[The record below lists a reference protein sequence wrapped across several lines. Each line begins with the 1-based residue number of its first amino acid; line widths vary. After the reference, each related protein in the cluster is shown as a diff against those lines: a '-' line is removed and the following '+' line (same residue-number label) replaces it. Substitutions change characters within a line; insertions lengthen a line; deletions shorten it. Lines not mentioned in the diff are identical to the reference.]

1 MAELDP
7 TPRPDQPRSLPLLG
21 ALGGLKR
28 GFEALG
34 VRNYRLYWSG
44 QVVSLVGTWMQQVS
58 LPWLVLSLGGSPLQL
73 GFVAVLQFGP
83 AMILAPFGGVFADR
97 LDKRLAM
104 MVTQAAA
111 AGQAFVLF
119 ILTATGVVEIWMV
132 MTMALVLGLVN
143 AIDMPLRQSLAPDL
157 VPRRLLANAIALNS
171 MAFNSARVVGPALAG
186 VIIAIGTGA
195 TGSATA
201 GVAIN
206 LGINTLTYAA
216 VLISLLRM
224 DPRQIRRHEKPEQHP
239 PVLESLR
246 EGFWYAVRTPLVL
259 WCLVLL
265 GGIAA
270 FGFNFQILLPLFA
283 DDVLGLGAA
292 GYGGLYAA
300 MGVGSLAGSLTLA
313 FMSSRRAIPL
323 MLGGGLVFSTL
334 LIGIA
339 ASSNVWVAAGAD
351 PGRRLL
357 QHADDQHDQRD
368 GAGQHPRRAS
378 GAGDELL
385 RDRLRRL
392 RAAGRPLRG
401 RRRRGLGSAGRLPG
415 RRGPL
420 VPHARRRRPGA
431 AGREAAR
438 PARGHEPGRLNETV
452 PCPRRT
458 GGTRRLSGAL
468 SGRGAA
474 PGAPRAPRRR
484 PRAGLRGAAPAAR
497 ERPRAGPGASPAPD
511 DVRSR

>member
-7 TPRPDQPRSLPLLG
+7 NPRPDQPRSLPLLG

-104 MVTQAAA
+104 MATQAAA

-132 MTMALVLGLVN
+132 MTMALVLGMVN

-206 LGINTLTYAA
+206 LGINTLTYSA
-216 VLISLLRM
+216 VLISLMRM

-246 EGFWYAVRTPLVL
+246 EGFSYAVRTPLVL

-270 FGFNFQILLPLFA
+270 FGFNFQILLPLFSQE
-283 DDVLGLGAA
+283 VLDLGPA

-313 FMSSRRAIPL
+313 YMSSRRAIPL

-334 LIGIA
+334 LVGIA
-339 ASSNVWVAAGAD
+339 ATQNVWVAAG
-351 PGRRLL
+351 LIL
-357 QHADDQHDQRD
+357 
-368 GAGQHPRRAS
+368 GAGYFSMLMINTINATVQANTPDALRGRVMSFYVTVFAGS
-378 GAGDELL
+378 APLGGLFAGAVAEAWGVPAAFLAGAAL
-385 RDRLRRL
+385 SFLTLGVVALGL
-392 RAAGRPLRG
+392 RAA
-401 RRRRGLGSAGRLPG
+401 RRRGELGVTSLEGLPK
-415 RRGPL
+415 RSR
-420 VPHARRRRPGA
+420 
-431 AGREAAR
+431 
-438 PARGHEPGRLNETV
+438 
-452 PCPRRT
+452 
-458 GGTRRLSGAL
+458 
-468 SGRGAA
+468 A
-474 PGAPRAPRRR
+474 PGAPEA
-484 PRAGLRGAAPAAR
+484 RGVSAAR
-497 ERPRAGPGASPAPD
+497 
-511 DVRSR
+511 

>member
-1 MAELDP
+1 MAEQVP
-7 TPRPDQPRSLPLLG
+7 APRPDQPRSLPLLR

-58 LPWLVLSLGGSPLQL
+58 LPWLVLSLGGTPLQL

-97 LDKRLAM
+97 LDKRQAM

-119 ILTATGVVEIWMV
+119 VLTATGVVEIWMV
-132 MTMALVLGLVN
+132 MTMAFVLGLVN

-186 VIIAIGTGA
+186 VIIAIGTTA

-206 LGINTLTYAA
+206 LGINMLTYAA

-246 EGFWYAVRTPLVL
+246 EGFWYAARTPLVL

-292 GYGGLYAA
+292 GYGALYAA

-339 ASSNVWVAAGAD
+339 ASSNVWVAAA
-351 PGRRLL
+351 LIL
-357 QHADDQHDQRD
+357 
-368 GAGQHPRRAS
+368 GAGYSSMLMINTINATVQANTPDSLRGRVMSFYVTVFAGS
-378 GAGDELL
+378 APLGGIFAGAVAEAWGVPAAFLAGAAL
-385 RDRLRRL
+385 SFLTLGVVALGL
-392 RAAGRPLRG
+392 RAA
-401 RRRRGLGSAGRLPG
+401 RRRGQLGVTSLDGLTKRS
-415 RRGPL
+415 R
-420 VPHARRRRPGA
+420 
-431 AGREAAR
+431 
-438 PARGHEPGRLNETV
+438 
-452 PCPRRT
+452 
-458 GGTRRLSGAL
+458 
-468 SGRGAA
+468 A
-474 PGAPRAPRRR
+474 PGAPEA
-484 PRAGLRGAAPAAR
+484 RGVSAAR
-497 ERPRAGPGASPAPD
+497 
-511 DVRSR
+511 